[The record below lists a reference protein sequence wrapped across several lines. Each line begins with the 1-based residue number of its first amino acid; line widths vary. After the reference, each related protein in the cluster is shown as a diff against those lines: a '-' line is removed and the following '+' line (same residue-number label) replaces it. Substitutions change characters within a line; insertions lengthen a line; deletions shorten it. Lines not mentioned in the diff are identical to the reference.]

1 MNQNHIE
8 QIELNLRAKALNQ
21 RKAALDEL
29 AEFPSE
35 VAVPILQKLANEKD
49 VALCRLAVMG
59 LGNHRTEASFLA
71 LQEILEHNQDP
82 NVLSEAANSLF
93 EFGDVTIPL
102 LQELFMQSDNWLVR
116 QTVISLL
123 METKEDEILLA
134 VAVESLKDETQSVKE
149 AGIVALGQLLK
160 SSLKN
165 QALALLTELAQDS
178 YWRNRWQTAIALS
191 GTQDPQAKLLIAKL
205 QQDENFR
212 VVAAALET
220 ASAQS

>member
-8 QIELNLRAKALNQ
+8 QIELNLRAQALNH

-29 AEFPSE
+29 AEFPCE

-59 LGNHRTEASFLA
+59 LGNHRSEASFLA
-71 LQEILEHNQDP
+71 LKEIVEHHQDP
-82 NVLSEAANSLF
+82 NVISEAANSLF
-93 EFGDVTIPL
+93 EFGDAAIPL
-102 LQELFMQSDNWLVR
+102 LQQLFVRSDNWLVR
-116 QTVISLL
+116 QTVICLL
-123 METKEDEILLA
+123 METKEDETLLA
-134 VAVESLKDETQSVKE
+134 VAIESLKDETQSVKE
-149 AGIVALGQLLK
+149 AGIIALGQLLK

-165 QALALLTELAQDS
+165 QALAQLTELAQDA

-205 QQDENFR
+205 QQDEHFR
-212 VVAAALET
+212 VVAAALEA
-220 ASAQS
+220 ASD